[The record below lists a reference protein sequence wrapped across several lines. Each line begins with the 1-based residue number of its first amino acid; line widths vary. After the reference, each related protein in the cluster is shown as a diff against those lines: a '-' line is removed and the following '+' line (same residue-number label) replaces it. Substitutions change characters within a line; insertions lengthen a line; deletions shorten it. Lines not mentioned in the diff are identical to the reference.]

1 VKDEIADFLDVKP
14 IAVEIKELDKTPETV
29 EEDYEH
35 SRQSLYAVI
44 GQGLK
49 AIEEISDIAR
59 VSEQARAYEV
69 MSTLMNTVVNANEK
83 LLDLSKKKR
92 DLDGPEK
99 PDTEVTNNNLFVGS
113 TAELQKL
120 LKDVKDGE

>member
-1 VKDEIADFLDVKP
+1 MKDEIADFLDVKP
-14 IAVEIKELDKTPETV
+14 ITVETKELDNVPETV
-29 EEDYEH
+29 DEDYEH
-35 SRQSLYAVI
+35 SRQSLYTVI
-44 GQGLK
+44 GQGLQ
-49 AIEEISDIAR
+49 AIEEISNIAR

-92 DLDGPEK
+92 DLIGPDK

-120 LKDVKDGE
+120 LQDVKDGE